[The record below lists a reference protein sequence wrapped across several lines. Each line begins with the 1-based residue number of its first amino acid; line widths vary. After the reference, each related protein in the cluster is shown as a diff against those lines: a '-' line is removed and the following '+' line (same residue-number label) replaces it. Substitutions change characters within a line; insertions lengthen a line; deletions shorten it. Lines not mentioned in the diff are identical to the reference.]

1 MTDHFHDDLVPPGTA
16 GVPDR
21 FFDRF
26 MFNLHPT
33 DAATPGVITGFGHYP
48 GRDVADGYVIVTD
61 GTEQRNVRF
70 STELSA
76 TDGRGA
82 GPLSFEVLESNQSW
96 QLRLGP
102 NPTGLEYDVTWRAR
116 TPYWLGVVDVDNSD
130 GEPTRFEHLVQ
141 SGRWTGRLVLDG
153 VEHVVDGWYGQR
165 DRSRGVRTMAG
176 GQGLHVWFQAQFPDR
191 SVGFLLVEDREGG
204 RILLEGA
211 VLHEDGTLADVVNAR
226 HALDLDGLDLK
237 AGRVEVTT
245 TDGSTYVIDADAGA
259 GGGFMSGGGYG
270 GHHGRPRGRDHLE
283 SDVYPLDGSVD
294 QRALDSSLTDR
305 VVLLDW
311 EGVPGTGI
319 FEFALTRSP
328 SYVYRATIR

>member
-1 MTDHFHDDLVPPGTA
+1 VTDAFHDELVPPGTA
-16 GVPDR
+16 GKPER

-33 DAATPGVITGFGHYP
+33 DAVAPGVITGFGHFP

-82 GPLSFEVLESNQSW
+82 GPLTFDVAEPNHSW
-96 QLRLGP
+96 RLRLGP

-116 TPYWLGVVDVDNSD
+116 TPYWLGVVEVDNSD

-141 SGRWTGRLVLDG
+141 SGRWTGTLVLDG

-191 SVGFLLVEDREGG
+191 SVGFLLVEDRQGG

-211 VLHEDGTLADVVNAR
+211 VLHEDGTVDEVVDAR
-226 HALDLDGLDLK
+226 HALEFDALDLK

-245 TDGSTYVIDADAGA
+245 VSNATYWIDADASA
-259 GGGFMSGGGYG
+259 GGGFMAGGGYG
-270 GHHGRPRGRDHLE
+270 GHHGVPRGRDHLE
-283 SDVYPLDGSVD
+283 SDVYVLDGSVD

-305 VVLLDW
+305 VALFDW
-311 EGVPGTGI
+311 DGVRGTGI
-319 FEFALTRSP
+319 FEFARTRSS
-328 SYVYRATIR
+328 SYVYAATL